1 MNRSEMLRYVRT
13 IRALSTEDAAVQLL
27 EAFDRAIRIEED
39 EASATAELDG
49 WEQLPAHD
57 WNALMAWAMQAP
69 EPRAFADRLG
79 AADLVTLRQARL
91 LGDLARAAEQSTA
104 AHEPAVTR
112 RLAMCLGQAWER
124 VRGEAILSLALE
136 FEGASDVEGPV
147 A

>member
-1 MNRSEMLRYVRT
+1 VNRAEMLRYVRT
-13 IRALSTEDAAVQLL
+13 IRALSTEEAAVQLL
-27 EAFDRAIRIEED
+27 EAFDRAVRNEED
-39 EASATAELDG
+39 EAALTAELDG
-49 WEQLPAHD
+49 FEQLPDHGWD
-57 WNALMAWAMQAP
+57 SLMAWAMQAP

-79 AADLVTLRQARL
+79 AGDLVTLRQARL
-91 LGDLARAAEQSTA
+91 LGDLARAAEQSVTTDA
-104 AHEPAVTR
+104 ATTR